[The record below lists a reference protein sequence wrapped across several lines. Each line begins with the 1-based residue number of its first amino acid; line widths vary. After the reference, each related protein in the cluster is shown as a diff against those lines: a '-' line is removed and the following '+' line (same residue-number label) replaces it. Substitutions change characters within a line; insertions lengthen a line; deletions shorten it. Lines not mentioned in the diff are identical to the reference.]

1 MTVDYGGVRG
11 KVRRKD
17 LSALGSFEE
26 GTTPN
31 TCRFEPSQGQGR
43 RTNTESRPPGTRLL
57 KASEGLGQAM
67 LLGRSADSDKDQS
80 THKQLSFTLVPT
92 VREFQMSTRSSEYAC
107 THACSH
113 RETRVR

>member
-1 MTVDYGGVRG
+1 MTVDYGEVRG

-67 LLGRSADSDKDQS
+67 LLGRSVDSDKDQS

-92 VREFQMSTRSSEYAC
+92 VREFSDVVALV
-107 THACSH
+107 
-113 RETRVR
+113 RVCLYTCMLA